1 MRLLLFAH
9 LMWHSM
15 AQSGILAILTSLNR
29 YGPFGPWQAPGV
41 LVGTRMT
48 DNLRSEPWT
57 VAFYPLTGILT
68 GRYHRTGS
76 RFYSATSSGSYT
88 PTDSDTATLNDTG
101 PYTDELSPVDDS
113 RGVGWH
119 VETAPVN
126 ISMRVVD
133 KIVYY
138 GKYQGTPE
146 TPHEINAIGFGYG
159 LYPESDPIK
168 VDHGFEL
175 LHELKASQAIGS
187 KSFGFHLG
195 IAGGLDSGA
204 GSLTLGGYDR
214 SRVIGQ
220 PAVFDALPLTD
231 LAVFLVDVV
240 VGVQVG
246 DSPFELIAHPTS
258 FFSSSALES
267 SLSEERGGKSGSLLV
282 QVDPQKPHMGL
293 PTATCNSLARHL
305 PVTWDSRLEL
315 NLDAK

>member
-1 MRLLLFAH
+1 
-9 LMWHSM
+9 
-15 AQSGILAILTSLNR
+15 
-29 YGPFGPWQAPGV
+29 
-41 LVGTRMT
+41 
-48 DNLRSEPWT
+48 
-57 VAFYPLTGILT
+57 
-68 GRYHRTGS
+68 
-76 RFYSATSSGSYT
+76 
-88 PTDSDTATLNDTG
+88 
-101 PYTDELSPVDDS
+101 
-113 RGVGWH
+113 
-119 VETAPVN
+119 
-126 ISMRVVD
+126 MRVVD

-267 SLSEERGGKSGSLLV
+267 SLSEERGGKSSSLLV

-293 PTATCNSLARHL
+293 PTATCNSLARHDGQTCHHQDPSNPEKSDIFSLRVIKYL
-305 PVTWDSRLEL
+305 PPYILEIFAILSWPGIPSRKLRL
-315 NLDAK
+315 TVYTLALWILMQMLCTKSVHPLSAHPPFRRTFSPLFAQKLIVL

>member
-1 MRLLLFAH
+1 
-9 LMWHSM
+9 
-15 AQSGILAILTSLNR
+15 
-29 YGPFGPWQAPGV
+29 
-41 LVGTRMT
+41 
-48 DNLRSEPWT
+48 
-57 VAFYPLTGILT
+57 
-68 GRYHRTGS
+68 
-76 RFYSATSSGSYT
+76 
-88 PTDSDTATLNDTG
+88 
-101 PYTDELSPVDDS
+101 
-113 RGVGWH
+113 
-119 VETAPVN
+119 
-126 ISMRVVD
+126 MRVVD

-267 SLSEERGGKSGSLLV
+267 SLSEERGGKSSSLLV

-305 PVTWDSRLEL
+305 PVAWDSRLEL
-315 NLDAK
+315 TGKHVTIKIPPTQKRVTYFPCESLSTSHLIFSKFSPFYLGRAFLQENYGLRFTLWPYGF